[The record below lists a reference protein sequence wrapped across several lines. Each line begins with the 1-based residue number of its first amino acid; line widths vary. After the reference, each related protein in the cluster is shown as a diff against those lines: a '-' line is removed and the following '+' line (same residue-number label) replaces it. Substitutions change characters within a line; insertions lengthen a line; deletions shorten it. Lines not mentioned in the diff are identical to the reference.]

1 MLIYETSHWE
11 VIEMFRE
18 LIDKLKS
25 KRKQLQRY
33 NTNVIETKPIE
44 KEKEIDIKI
53 LKQEN
58 IYKIEI
64 SDYISIGDYVNK
76 AKSSEEYSI
85 LDLICLS
92 VLWNSNEQKVNK
104 GIYYVITID
113 NRLYNILFTDDKI
126 YIDERTKKEIDE
138 QNQKRNI
145 TQERLI
151 TYNIDKNQY
160 NYYSAKHEEN
170 RNTYYTKYYN
180 KNRSYSLGTLD
191 LTEEETYEEVKSVI
205 FNLENI
211 DGIETILDVDLLK
224 EHVLNDLTII
234 KKSL

>member
-1 MLIYETSHWE
+1 MLIYETSYRE
-11 VIEMFRE
+11 VIKMFRE

-25 KRKQLQRY
+25 KRQQLQRY

-44 KEKEIDIKI
+44 EEKEIDIKI
-53 LKQEN
+53 SKQDN
-58 IYKIEI
+58 IFKIEI

-76 AKSSEEYSI
+76 TESSEEYGI

-92 VLWNSNEQKVNK
+92 VLWNSNKQMVNK
-104 GIYYVITID
+104 GIYYVITSD

-138 QNQKRNI
+138 QTQKKNI

-170 RNTYYTKYYN
+170 RNTYYIKYYN
-180 KNRSYSLGTLD
+180 KNRSYSLGALD

-205 FNLENI
+205 SNLESI
-211 DGIETILDVDLLK
+211 KGIETILCVELLK
-224 EHVLNDLTII
+224 EHVLNDLTKTKIV
-234 KKSL
+234 L

>member
-1 MLIYETSHWE
+1 MLIYETSYWE

-138 QNQKRNI
+138 QTQKRNI

-234 KKSL
+234 KKSF

>member
-1 MLIYETSHWE
+1 MLIYETSYLV
-11 VIEMFRE
+11 VIKMFRE
-18 LIDKLKS
+18 IIDKLKS
-25 KRKQLQRY
+25 KRQQLQRY

-44 KEKEIDIKI
+44 KEIDIKI
-53 LKQEN
+53 SKQEN

-64 SDYISIGDYVNK
+64 NDYISIGDYVNK
-76 AKSSEEYSI
+76 TKSSEEYAI

-92 VLWNSNEQKVNK
+92 ILWNSNKQMVNK
-104 GIYYVITID
+104 GIYYVISVD

-138 QNQKRNI
+138 QTQKKNI
-145 TQERLI
+145 TQERVI
-151 TYNIDKNQY
+151 TYNIDKKKY

-180 KNRSYSLGTLD
+180 KNRSYSLGALD

-224 EHVLNDLTII
+224 EHVLSDLINHQ
-234 KKSL
+234 KSL

>member
-1 MLIYETSHWE
+1 
-11 VIEMFRE
+11 MFRE

-53 LKQEN
+53 SKQEN

-64 SDYISIGDYVNK
+64 SDYVSIGDYVNK
-76 AKSSEEYSI
+76 AESSEEYSI

-92 VLWNSNEQKVNK
+92 VLWNSNEQKFNK

-138 QNQKRNI
+138 QTQKRNI

-180 KNRSYSLGTLD
+180 KNRSYSLGNLD
-191 LTEEETYEEVKSVI
+191 LTVEETYEEVKTVI

-211 DGIETILDVDLLK
+211 DGIETIVDVDLLK